1 MDLLQSLLSGVETAF
16 APVNLLY
23 CFIGVFLGTVVGV
36 LPGVGPTATVALL
49 LPATFSLDPA
59 TGIIM
64 LAGIYYGAQYGGST
78 TAILLNLPG
87 ESSSA
92 VTAIDGYRMA
102 QKGRAGAALATAA
115 LGSFFAGTVSTL
127 IIAVAAPA
135 LSQLALQFRSVEY
148 FSLILLG
155 LVTSVLLAHGSVVK
169 ALAMICLG
177 VLFSLVGQDVATGTP
192 RFTFDFFQL
201 YNGIDFV
208 AVSVGLYGI
217 SEILKNLEDK
227 DRRDAMV
234 HALSRLW
241 LTRED
246 FRRIAAPVLRGT
258 ALGSFLGILPG
269 GGHVL
274 SSFASY
280 SLEKAVAKKPEEFGQ
295 GAIEGVAGPESANNA
310 AAQTS
315 FIPLLTLGLPAHPVM
330 ALMIGAF
337 IMQGIVPGPQVISSQ
352 PDLFWGLIVSMWVGN
367 LLLVILNLPL
377 IGIWVRLLRIRYDA
391 LFPAIVAFSC
401 IGAYSVVSSG
411 FGVFLLGLFG
421 LLGYVL
427 VRLRCELA
435 PLILGFVLGPMLE
448 EHFRRAMMFSRGDP
462 VVFLQSPISVGFL
475 LLSVAA
481 LAMMAMPSFR
491 RRRSEIF
498 TQSDD

>member
-1 MDLLQSLLSGVETAF
+1 MDLFHALMTGAATAF
-16 APVNLLY
+16 EPVNILY
-23 CFIGVFLGTVVGV
+23 CFIGVLLGTIVGV

-49 LPATFSLDPA
+49 LPATFSLNPA

-102 QKGRAGAALATAA
+102 QQGRAGAALATAA
-115 LGSFFAGTVSTL
+115 LGSFFAGTVATVIL
-127 IIAVAAPA
+127 AVASPA
-135 LSQLALQFRSVEY
+135 LAQVALQFRSVEY

-155 LVTSVLLAHGSVVK
+155 LVTSVLLAHGSILK
-169 ALAMICLG
+169 ALAMIALG
-177 VLFSLVGQDVATGTP
+177 VLLSLVGQDVASGTP
-192 RFTFDFFQL
+192 RFTFDLFQL

-208 AVSVGLYGI
+208 AVSVGVYGI
-217 SEILKNLEDK
+217 SEILRNLEN
-227 DRRDAMV
+227 RDNQSAMV

-241 LTRED
+241 LTAKEFRE
-246 FRRIAAPVLRGT
+246 IAWPVVRGT
-258 ALGSFLGILPG
+258 ALGSFFGILPG

-280 SLEKAVAKKPEEFGQ
+280 SLEKAIAREPARFGR

-337 IMQGIVPGPQVISSQ
+337 IMQGIVPGPQVINAEPQ
-352 PDLFWGLIVSMWVGN
+352 LFWGLIVSMWVGN
-367 LLLVILNLPL
+367 LMLVILNLPL
-377 IGIWVRLLRIRYDA
+377 IGIWVKLLSIRYDA

-401 IGAYSVVSSG
+401 IGAYSVMSSG
-411 FGVFLLGLFG
+411 FGVLLLAGFG
-421 LLGYVL
+421 LLGYLL
-427 VRLRCELA
+427 VRFGCELA
-435 PLILGFVLGPMLE
+435 PFILGFVLGPLLE

-462 VVFLQSPISVGFL
+462 MVFLHSPISVGFIA
-475 LLSVAA
+475 LSVLA
-481 LAMMAMPSFR
+481 LAMMMMPGFR
-491 RRRSEIF
+491 RRRAEIF
-498 TQSDD
+498 TSSDD

>member
-1 MDLLQSLLSGVETAF
+1 MELFDAMLTGATTAF
-16 APVNLLY
+16 TPVNLLY

-59 TGIIM
+59 SGIIM

-102 QKGRAGAALATAA
+102 QQGRAGTALATAA
-115 LGSFFAGTVSTL
+115 LGSFFAGTVATGIL
-127 IIAVAAPA
+127 AVAAPA
-135 LSQLALQFRSVEY
+135 LAQVALQFRSVEY

-155 LVTSVLLAHGSVVK
+155 LVTSVLLAHGSIVK
-169 ALAMICLG
+169 ALAMIFLG
-177 VLFSLVGQDVATGTP
+177 VLLSLVGQDIATGTP
-192 RFTFDFFQL
+192 RFTFDLFQL

-208 AVSVGLYGI
+208 AVSVGVYGI
-217 SEILKNLEDK
+217 SEILRNLEDR
-227 DRRDAMV
+227 DRRSAMV
-234 HALSRLW
+234 HKLSRLW
-241 LTRED
+241 LTRKE
-246 FRRIAAPVLRGT
+246 FREIAWPVLRGT
-258 ALGSFLGILPG
+258 ALGSFFGILPG

-274 SSFASY
+274 SAFASY
-280 SLEKAVAKKPEEFGQ
+280 TLEKAVAREPARFGR

-337 IMQGIVPGPQVISSQ
+337 IMQGIVPGPQVISTE

-367 LLLVILNLPL
+367 LMLVILNLPL
-377 IGIWVRLLRIRYDA
+377 IGVWVKLLSVRYDA

-401 IGAYSVVSSG
+401 IGAFSVMSSG
-411 FGVFLLGLFG
+411 FGVVLLALFG
-421 LLGYVL
+421 LLGYIL
-427 VRLRCELA
+427 VRFGCELA
-435 PLILGFVLGPMLE
+435 PFILGFVLGPLLE

-462 VVFLQSPISVGFL
+462 LVFLQSPISMGFIA
-475 LLSVAA
+475 LSVLA
-481 LAMMAMPSFR
+481 LVAMALPSFR

-498 TQSDD
+498 TSSDE